1 METVQPHFVPK
12 VIKPKR
18 NPKKEGCSRRSSPG
32 LLIDT
37 CGSSSALRYGWNDDS
52 YIYTE
57 NVLKLFNLT
66 TRAFQELFNL
76 TTRAFQVCGNKSW
89 TGTTLF
95 VPHFVPRKVEKRS
108 QPWLRPYEPIFYVCG
123 LPNWR
128 EIYNFF
134 FKKNRVQ
141 HLVRLLAAGGS

>member
-52 YIYTE
+52 YICTE

-76 TTRAFQVCGNKSW
+76 TTRAFQVCGNKSC

-108 QPWLRPYEPIFYVCG
+108 QPWLMSPPRRSLSLIPKKVPLQPKPWSDQE
-123 LPNWR
+123 L
-128 EIYNFF
+128 IYFIDY
-134 FKKNRVQ
+134 
-141 HLVRLLAAGGS
+141 